1 VRPLLIT
8 IDGPAGAG
16 KTTVSQAL
24 ARQLSYTYVDT
35 GALYR
40 GIALAARKAG
50 IRPEDEKGLA
60 SLAGAVALAYV
71 RTAAGPR
78 LLLDG
83 VDITDDIRTP
93 EITMAAS
100 RISAEPAVRKSLL
113 NLQRRLGQDKGVVF
127 EGRDMG
133 TVVFP
138 GADIKF
144 FLNADLKTRAVRRY
158 RELQDRSPAQ
168 DLDAVEKQLKLRDQ
182 NDSSRRIAP
191 LKPAEDAIMIDSTH
205 LTAAAVVRLMMSH
218 IHQKFQ

>member
-1 VRPLLIT
+1 MRPLLIT

-24 ARQLSYTYVDT
+24 AQQLSYTYVDT

-71 RTAAGPR
+71 RTAVGPR

-158 RELQDRSPAQ
+158 RELQDSSPAQ

-205 LTAAAVVRLMMSH
+205 LTAAAVVRRMMSH